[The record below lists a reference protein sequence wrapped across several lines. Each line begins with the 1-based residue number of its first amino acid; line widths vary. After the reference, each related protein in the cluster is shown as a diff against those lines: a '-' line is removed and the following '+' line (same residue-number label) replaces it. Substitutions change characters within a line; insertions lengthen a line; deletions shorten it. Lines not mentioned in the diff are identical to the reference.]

1 MRVASEVKLPYK
13 DWPITAKKDWPIRNV
28 DENCVRFWRKNG
40 GERENEHG
48 GWESDGKILYF
59 KSKRRTETDFT
70 VHIGQ
75 SRLCG
80 GSTDRIWEIPALS
93 DGYTCPERDGNVGR
107 WQTFGVLSFNFPHA
121 GPGCSFTENIKFD
134 SCI

>member
-1 MRVASEVKLPYK
+1 MKIVFVLK
-13 DWPITAKKDWPIRNV
+13 AKS
-28 DENCVRFWRKNG
+28 G
-40 GERENEHG
+40 GERENERG
-48 GWESDGKILYF
+48 DWESDGKILYS
-59 KSKRRTETDFT
+59 KSERRTETDFT
-70 VHIGQ
+70 VHIGL
-75 SRLCG
+75 SRQCS

-134 SCI
+134 SCILRFVCLQ